1 MSELTIP
8 EFKCRKDY
16 KEETKSFLSKIK
28 CVGEVERRNAII
40 NLLVKFYDDLRDNV
54 SNAEQPGS
62 ETGTI
67 NDDAIE
73 GILAIAD
80 TCIKEDTNLEKDLI
94 AILQDKENNIKA
106 RVNAF
111 YSLCTKYRRL
121 KDFIHFRELV
131 HGADGEVREDVIY
144 NIMYAYFLIQETADD
159 FDPNKALNYWN
170 KMIPSI
176 YKRLPAFTQIYTET
190 VVLQCENTDKKDTPL
205 LDEAE
210 NLINDAIK
218 MRKYPKFYSTL
229 GRIFCCM
236 GKFDDGIV
244 EVRRAIEFEESDRKD
259 YMSRISEYQ
268 YIISCIQRKK
278 DEAKMKAQAEVIQA
292 QMKDQA
298 EKIQRELEKS
308 KTDYASILGFI
319 SGIMALIIGTID
331 VSRHQM
337 SLKDSLPLLMGIAG
351 MIIVSFGSMNLMLVR
366 RDEKRD
372 NKYSDWTLIMIG
384 GSVFVLSVIGRL
396 LYNYLKT
403 GKLI

>member
-1 MSELTIP
+1 
-8 EFKCRKDY
+8 
-16 KEETKSFLSKIK
+16 
-28 CVGEVERRNAII
+28 
-40 NLLVKFYDDLRDNV
+40 
-54 SNAEQPGS
+54 
-62 ETGTI
+62 
-67 NDDAIE
+67 
-73 GILAIAD
+73 
-80 TCIKEDTNLEKDLI
+80 
-94 AILQDKENNIKA
+94 
-106 RVNAF
+106 
-111 YSLCTKYRRL
+111 
-121 KDFIHFRELV
+121 
-131 HGADGEVREDVIY
+131 
-144 NIMYAYFLIQETADD
+144 
-159 FDPNKALNYWN
+159 
-170 KMIPSI
+170 
-176 YKRLPAFTQIYTET
+176 
-190 VVLQCENTDKKDTPL
+190 
-205 LDEAE
+205 
-210 NLINDAIK
+210 
-218 MRKYPKFYSTL
+218 
-229 GRIFCCM
+229 M

-278 DEAKMKAQAEVIQA
+278 DEAKMKAQAEAIQA